1 MTPKRISVADRAT
14 QAPAM
19 RVVLVTMDS
28 HLASAAARAN
38 RTLARALPGVS
49 LSVHAAAEWGDDTKA
64 LERCKADIAQG
75 DIVIATMLF
84 MEDHFLPVLP
94 ALQARRDQCDAM
106 VCAMSAAEVMKLTRM
121 GKFDMG
127 APTTG
132 PMAFL
137 KRLRGKPEAKGDEA
151 GVKATAG
158 AKQMRMLRRLPKILR
173 FIPGTAQ
180 DVRAYFL
187 TLQYWL
193 AGSEENV
200 ANMVHLLVDRY
211 ADGPRKALR
220 GLVKTHAPVE
230 YPEVGVYHP
239 KMPQRLADTL
249 SALPL
254 VATTGKRGTVGLL
267 LMRSY
272 LLAGN
277 TDHYDGVITAMEAR
291 GLRVVPV
298 FATGLDSRPAIEA
311 FFFDSGRPT
320 IDAVVSL
327 TGFSLVGGPAY
338 NDAKSAEDMLAR
350 LDVPYLAVTP
360 VEFQTLDQWGGSPR
374 GLLPVESTMMVAIPE
389 LDGATGS
396 MVFGGRGSATH
407 IACTGCSHA
416 CTFKNVARTAEEGGH
431 DMHSCIERADMLA
444 ARVGKLVDLR
454 RSERATRKVA
464 AVIFNFPPNA
474 GNTGTAAFLSVFESL
489 FNTMT
494 AMKREGYAV
503 EVPASV
509 DALRERI
516 INGNAQRHG
525 AQANVHA
532 KISAD
537 DHVRREKHL
546 KDIEAQWGPAP
557 GKQQSDGASIFVL
570 GERFGNLFVG
580 IQPAFG
586 YEGDPMRLLFEK
598 GFAPTHAFSAF
609 YRWLREDFGANAV
622 LHFGTHGALEFMP
635 GKQNGMS
642 AQCWPDR
649 LIGDLPNLY
658 LYASNNPSEGT
669 IAKRRAAATLIS
681 YLTPPVAQAGLYKG
695 LVDLKDALQRFRSL
709 EPEADSE
716 RDALALMIQAQAAE
730 LDLADAEPAW
740 GEGSDARIAALNDKV
755 LELEYTL
762 IPHGLHVVGQ
772 APSPSER
779 VDLLLSLAEASHGVR
794 PDRSVIEALVSG
806 AAPDAALAL
815 PPRPSGERAG
825 VRGAVGATSAS
836 AASGSPA
843 LTPTLSQGEREQHL
857 SLLTELA
864 AADRLMA
871 EDHEIHGIL
880 HALDG
885 KFLRPA
891 PGGDLLRTPA
901 ILPTGRN
908 LHGFDPFRIPSA
920 YAVKDGALQA
930 DRLLQKHMA
939 DGHAFPESIAMVLW
953 GTDNLKSEGG
963 PIAQALA
970 LMGAKPR
977 FDSYGR
983 LAGAELMPLV
993 QLGRPRIDVI
1003 ITLSGIFRDLLPLQI
1018 KLLAEAAF
1026 LAASADESPEQN
1038 FIRKHALA
1046 YQAEHG
1052 GDLETA
1058 SLRVFGNAEGAYG
1071 SNVNSLIDNSR
1082 WEDGDELAET
1092 YSRRKGF
1099 AYGRAGRPMQQPQLL
1114 QSVLAGVQLAYQN
1127 LDSVELGVTTVDTY
1141 FDTLGGISRAIK
1153 RAKTDKEGASAEMA
1167 PVYIGDQTRDANG
1180 GGTVRTL
1187 TEQVA
1192 LETRTRMLNPKWYE
1206 GMLKHGYE
1214 GVRQIEVHVTNT
1226 MGWSATTGQVQP
1238 WVYEQLSQTFMLDPQ
1253 MRERLAKLNPTASAR
1268 VANRLLEA
1276 SERKFWTPDAKVLEA
1291 LRRAGEELEDRLEGV
1306 FEQNP
1311 EGAPA

>member
-1 MTPKRISVADRAT
+1 MK
-14 QAPAM
+14 
-19 RVVLVTMDS
+19 VVLVTMDS
-28 HLASAAARAN
+28 HLASATERAN
-38 RTLARALPGVS
+38 RALSKSVPGLK
-49 LSVHAAAEWGDDTKA
+49 LSVHAAAEWGDDPAA
-64 LERCKADIAQG
+64 LDRCRADIAQG

-84 MEDHFLPVLP
+84 LEDHFLPILP
-94 ALQARRDQCDAM
+94 ALQARRDHCDAM
-106 VCAMSAAEVMKLTRM
+106 VCAMSAAEVTKLTRM
-121 GKFDMG
+121 GKFDMAAPATG
-127 APTTG
+127 A
-132 PMAFL
+132 MAFL
-137 KRLRGKPEAKGDEA
+137 KRLRNKPEAKGEES
-151 GVKATAG
+151 GTRATAG
-158 AKQMRMLRRLPKILR
+158 AQQMKMLRRLPKILR

-193 AGSEENV
+193 AGSQENI
-200 ANMVHLLVDRY
+200 ANMVHFLVDRY
-211 ADGPRKALR
+211 AQGQRKHLR
-220 GLVKTHAPVE
+220 GIAKTHEPVE
-230 YPEVGVYHP
+230 YPEIGVYHP
-239 KMPQRLADTL
+239 KMNHASAVGRMARSVD
-249 SALPL
+249 ALPSF
-254 VATTGKRGTVGLL
+254 ATTGKRGTVGLL

-272 LLAGN
+272 VLAGN
-277 TDHYDGVITAMEAR
+277 ADHYNGVITALEAR
-291 GLRVVPV
+291 GLRVVPA
-298 FATGLDSRPAIEA
+298 FATGLDQRPAIEA
-311 FFFDSGRPT
+311 FFYKDGRPT

-338 NDAKSAEDMLAR
+338 NDARAAEDTLAK

-407 IACTGCSHA
+407 IACTGCAHA
-416 CTFKNVARTAEEGGH
+416 CTFKNVVDSH
-431 DMHSCIERADMLA
+431 DMHSCIERADALA
-444 ARVGKLVDLR
+444 SRVGKLVDLR
-454 RSERATRKVA
+454 RSERAERKVA
-464 AVIFNFPPNA
+464 AVVFNFPPNA
-474 GNTGTAAFLSVFESL
+474 GATGTAAFLSVFESL
-489 FNTMT
+489 FNVMK
-494 AMKREGYAV
+494 AMQREGYTV
-503 EVPASV
+503 EVPATV
-509 DALRERI
+509 DDLRESI
-516 INGNAQRHG
+516 ITGNAARFG
-525 AQANVHA
+525 AMANVHTRIA
-532 KISAD
+532 AD

-546 KDIEAQWGPAP
+546 KEIEAQWGPAP
-557 GKQQSDGASIFVL
+557 GKQQSDGSSIFVL
-570 GERFGNLFVG
+570 GARFGNLFVG

-635 GKQNGMS
+635 GKQSGMS
-642 AQCWPDR
+642 ATCWPDR
-649 LIGDLPNLY
+649 LIGDLPNMY

-695 LVDLKDALQRFRSL
+695 LVDLKDLLERYRGL
-709 EPEADSE
+709 EPEAQTE
-716 RDALALMIQAQAAE
+716 RDELSLMIQAQAAE
-730 LDLADAEPAW
+730 LDLANSDPVW
-740 GEGSDARIAALNDKV
+740 GTASESRIAKLNDDV
-755 LELEYTL
+755 LEVEYTL
-762 IPHGLHVVGQ
+762 IPYGLHVVGQ
-772 APSPSER
+772 APSAPER
-779 VDLLLSLAEASHGVR
+779 VDLLLSCAEASHGAKLER
-794 PDRSVIEALVSG
+794 ALIEALVAG
-806 AAPDAALAL
+806 RTPETADAD
-815 PPRPSGERAG
+815 
-825 VRGAVGATSAS
+825 T
-836 AASGSPA
+836 
-843 LTPTLSQGEREQHL
+843 LT
-857 SLLTELA
+857 LLKELA
-864 AADRLMA
+864 ATDQLMA
-871 EDHEIHGIL
+871 EDHELDGIL

-885 KFLRPA
+885 RFLRPA

-908 LHGFDPFRIPSA
+908 LHGFDPFRIPSN
-920 YAVKDGALQA
+920 YAVKDGARQA
-930 DRLLQKHMA
+930 DRLLQKHMG
-939 DGHAFPESIAMVLW
+939 DGHPFPESIAMVLW

-963 PIAQALA
+963 PIAQALS

-983 LAGAELMPLV
+983 LAGAELLSLE
-993 QLGRPRIDVI
+993 QLGRPRVDVI

-1026 LAASADESPEQN
+1026 MAASADEPLAQN

-1099 AYGRAGRPMQQPQLL
+1099 AYGRAGRPVQQAKLL
-1114 QSVLAGVQLAYQN
+1114 QSVLSGVQLAYQN

-1153 RAKTDKEGASAEMA
+1153 RAKVTKEGSDAESA

-1238 WVYEQLSQTFMLDPQ
+1238 WVYEQLSETFMLDPE

-1276 SERKFWTPDAKVLEA
+1276 SDRNFWKPDAKMLEA

-1306 FEQNP
+1306 FE
-1311 EGAPA
+1311 GAPA

>member
-1 MTPKRISVADRAT
+1 MTPKRTSVASVPVTARPT
-14 QAPAM
+14 M
-19 RVVLVTMDS
+19 RVVIVTMDS
-28 HLASAAARAN
+28 HLASAAERAN
-38 RTLARALPGVS
+38 RTLARSMPG
-49 LSVHAAAEWGDDTKA
+49 LQLTVHAAAEWSGDDAA
-64 LERCKADIAQG
+64 LRRCLNDIAHG

-94 ALQARRDQCDAM
+94 ALQARREACDAM

-121 GKFDMG
+121 GRFDMS
-127 APTTG
+127 APASG
-132 PMAFL
+132 PMALL
-137 KRLRGKPEAKGDEA
+137 KRLRGKPEAKGNEA

-158 AKQMRMLRRLPKILR
+158 ARQMKMLRRLPKILR

-193 AGSEENV
+193 AGSEANV
-200 ANMVHLLVDRY
+200 ANMVQFLVDRY

-220 GLVKTHAPVE
+220 GALKPASPVE

-239 KMPQRLADTL
+239 RMPQRMSTQLADM
-249 SALPL
+249 PR

-291 GLRVVPV
+291 GLRVVPA
-298 FATGLDSRPAIEA
+298 FATGLDSRPAIDA
-311 FFFDSGRPT
+311 FFFADGRPT
-320 IDAVVSL
+320 MDAVVSL

-338 NDAKSAEDMLAR
+338 NDAKAAEDILAK

-374 GLLPVESTMMVAIPE
+374 GLLPVEATMMVAIPE

-396 MVFGGRGSATH
+396 MVFGGRGSAEH
-407 IACTGCSHA
+407 IACTGCAHA
-416 CTFKNVARTAEEGGH
+416 CTFRNVVPSAHQDAH
-431 DMHSCIERADMLA
+431 DMHSCIERADLLA

-454 RSERATRKVA
+454 RSERSQRKVA
-464 AVIFNFPPNA
+464 AVVFNFPPNA

-489 FNTMT
+489 FNTMA
-494 AMKREGYAV
+494 AMQREGYGV
-503 EVPASV
+503 EMPVSV
-509 DALRERI
+509 DDLRERI
-516 INGNAQRHG
+516 INGNAQRFG
-525 AQANVHA
+525 AAANVHVR
-532 KISAD
+532 IPAD

-546 KDIEAQWGPAP
+546 KEIEAQWGPAP
-557 GKQQSDGASIFVL
+557 GQQQSDGSHLFVY
-570 GERFGNLFVG
+570 GERFGNVFVG
-580 IQPAFG
+580 VQPAFG

-598 GFAPTHAFSAF
+598 GFSPTHAFSAF
-609 YRWLREDFGANAV
+609 YRWLREDFGAHAV

-635 GKQNGMS
+635 GKQNGLT
-642 AQCWPDR
+642 ATCWPDR
-649 LIGDLPNLY
+649 LIGDLPNFY

-695 LVDLKDALQRFRSL
+695 LVDLKALLDRYRGL
-709 EPEADSE
+709 EPGAETEAGE
-716 RDALALMIQAQAAE
+716 LAAMLQAHAAE
-730 LDLADAEPAW
+730 LELAPVEPAW
-740 GEGSDARIAALNDKV
+740 GDSAAAQIGRLNDAV

-772 APSPSER
+772 APTPSER
-779 VDLLLSLAEASHGVR
+779 VDLLLSLAEASHGAR
-794 PDRSVIEALVSG
+794 PERSAIEALVAG
-806 AAPDAALAL
+806 GTAQGDAATIA
-815 PPRPSGERAG
+815 
-825 VRGAVGATSAS
+825 
-836 AASGSPA
+836 
-843 LTPTLSQGEREQHL
+843 
-857 SLLTELA
+857 LLTELA
-864 AADRLMA
+864 AADALMA
-871 EDHEIHGIL
+871 EDHEVDGIL

-885 KFLRPA
+885 RFLRPA

-920 YAVKDGALQA
+920 YAVKDGARQA
-930 DRLLQKHMA
+930 ERLLQRHMA
-939 DGHAFPESIAMVLW
+939 DGHAFPESIALVLW

-963 PIAQALA
+963 PIGQALA
-970 LMGAKPR
+970 LMGAAPR

-983 LAGAELMPLV
+983 LAGAQLIALEE
-993 QLGRPRIDVI
+993 LGRPRVDVI

-1026 LAASADESPEQN
+1026 LAAGADEPLERN
-1038 FIRKHALA
+1038 FVRKHALA
-1046 YQAEHG
+1046 YQAEQG

-1071 SNVNSLIDNSR
+1071 ANVGSLIDNSR
-1082 WEDGDELAET
+1082 WDNADELAET
-1092 YSRRKGF
+1092 YTRRKGF
-1099 AYGRAGRPMQQPQLL
+1099 AYGRSGRPVQQSALL
-1114 QSVLAGVQLAYQN
+1114 NSVLAGVQLAYQN
-1127 LDSVELGVTTVDTY
+1127 LDSVELGVTTIDTY
-1141 FDTLGGISRAIK
+1141 FDTLGGISRAVK
-1153 RAKTDKEGASAEMA
+1153 RAKSQRDGAAAEVA

-1187 TEQVA
+1187 SEQVA
-1192 LETRTRMLNPKWYE
+1192 IETRTRMLNPKWYE

-1238 WVYEQLSQTFMLDPQ
+1238 WVYEELSQTFMLDPE
-1253 MRERLAKLNPTASAR
+1253 MRDRLARLNPTASAR

-1276 SERKFWTPDAKVLEA
+1276 SDRNFWKPDAKVLDA

-1306 FEQNP
+1306 FTDTR

>member
-1 MTPKRISVADRAT
+1 
-14 QAPAM
+14 M

-38 RTLARALPGVS
+38 RTLARAMPGLT
-49 LSVHAAAEWGDDTKA
+49 LSVHAAAEWGDDAKA

-94 ALQARRDQCDAM
+94 ALQARRDHCDAM
-106 VCAMSAAEVMKLTRM
+106 VCAMSATEVMKLTRM

-200 ANMVHLLVDRY
+200 ANMVHALVDRY

-220 GLVKTHAPVE
+220 GVARTQAPVD

-239 KMPQRLADTL
+239 KMKQRLAYTVNE
-249 SALPL
+249 LPL

-277 TDHYDGVITAMEAR
+277 TDHYDGVITAIEAR

-298 FATGLDSRPAIEA
+298 FATGLDSRPAIDA
-311 FFFDSGRPT
+311 FFFKDGRPT

-338 NDAKSAEDMLAR
+338 NDAKSAEDILAR
-350 LDVPYLAVTP
+350 LDVPYIAVTP

-374 GLLPVESTMMVAIPE
+374 GLLPVEATMMVAIPE

-407 IACTGCSHA
+407 IACTGCAHA
-416 CTFKNVARTAEEGGH
+416 CTFKNVARSADPEMH

-454 RSERATRKVA
+454 RSQRAERKVA
-464 AVIFNFPPNA
+464 AVVFNFPPNA
-474 GNTGTAAFLSVFESL
+474 GATGTAAFLSVFESL
-489 FNTMT
+489 HNVMK
-494 AMKREGYAV
+494 AMQREGYTI
-503 EVPASV
+503 EVPATV
-509 DALRERI
+509 DALRDSI
-516 INGNAQRHG
+516 ITGNAARFG
-525 AQANVHA
+525 AMANVHTR
-532 KISAD
+532 ISAD

-557 GKQQSDGASIFVL
+557 GKQQSDGSSIFVL
-570 GERFGNLFVG
+570 GERFGNVFVG

-635 GKQNGMS
+635 GKQSGMS
-642 AQCWPDR
+642 ATCWPDR
-649 LIGDLPNLY
+649 LIGDLPNMY

-695 LVDLKDALQRFRSL
+695 LVDLKDTLERYRSL
-709 EPEADSE
+709 EPEAQSE
-716 RDALALMIQAQAAE
+716 RDELSLMIQAQAAE
-730 LDLADAEPAW
+730 LELAVAEPAW
-740 GEGSDARIAALNDKV
+740 GAESELRIGKLTADV
-755 LELEYTL
+755 LEVEYTL
-762 IPHGLHVVGQ
+762 IPYGLHVVGQ
-772 APSPSER
+772 APSAPER
-779 VDLLLSLAEASHGVR
+779 VDLLLSCAEASHGAK
-794 PDRSVIEALVSG
+794 PDRALIEALVAGRTPEQVVAASIAPSG
-806 AAPDAALAL
+806 PETLAL
-815 PPRPSGERAG
+815 
-825 VRGAVGATSAS
+825 
-836 AASGSPA
+836 
-843 LTPTLSQGEREQHL
+843 LK
-857 SLLTELA
+857 ELA
-864 AADRLMA
+864 ATDQLMA
-871 EDHEIHGIL
+871 QDHEIDGIL

-885 KFLRPA
+885 RFLRPA

-920 YAVKDGALQA
+920 YAVKDGARQA
-930 DRLLQKHMA
+930 ERLLQKHIG

-983 LAGAELMPLV
+983 LAGAELMTLE

-1026 LAASADESPEQN
+1026 MAASADEPPEHN

-1071 SNVNSLIDNSR
+1071 SNVNSLVDNSR

-1099 AYGRAGRPMQQPQLL
+1099 AYGRAGRPMQQPKLL
-1114 QSVLAGVQLAYQN
+1114 QSVLSGVQLAYQN

-1153 RAKTDKEGASAEMA
+1153 RAKTEKQGADAEMA
-1167 PVYIGDQTRDANG
+1167 PVYIGDQTRDSSG

-1238 WVYEQLSQTFMLDPQ
+1238 WVYEQLSQTFMLDPE
-1253 MRERLAKLNPTASAR
+1253 MRERLAQLNPTASAR

-1306 FEQNP
+1306 FSDSR

>member
-1 MTPKRISVADRAT
+1 MPKPISVADMT
-14 QAPAM
+14 TTLTPM

-28 HLASAAARAN
+28 HLASAAERAN
-38 RTLARALPGVS
+38 KALSLSIPG
-49 LSVHAAAEWGDDTKA
+49 LKFSVHAAAEWGDDPRA
-64 LERCKADIAQG
+64 LERCKNDIAQG
-75 DIVIATMLF
+75 NIVITTMLF
-84 MEDHFLPVLP
+84 LEDHFLPILP
-94 ALQARRDQCDAM
+94 ALKARRDSCDAM
-106 VCAMSAAEVMKLTRM
+106 VCAMSAAEVTKLTRM
-121 GKFDMG
+121 GKFDMSAPATG
-127 APTTG
+127 A
-132 PMAFL
+132 MAFL
-137 KRLRGKPEAKGDEA
+137 KRLRGKPE
-151 GVKATAG
+151 VKTDNGKVSTGAQSTAG
-158 AKQMRMLRRLPKILR
+158 AQQMKMLRRLPKILR

-193 AGSEENV
+193 AGSQDNI
-200 ANMVHLLVDRY
+200 ASLVHFLVDRY
-211 ADGPRKALR
+211 ADGTRKALR
-220 GLVKTHAPVE
+220 GKSKPADPIE

-239 KMPQRLADTL
+239 KMLQAGSVGCMASDL

-254 VATTGKRGTVGLL
+254 VATTGKRGTIGLL

-272 LLAGN
+272 VLAN
-277 TDHYDGVITAMEAR
+277 NADHYNGVITAMEAR
-291 GLRVVPV
+291 GLRVIPA
-298 FATGLDSRPAIEA
+298 FATGLDQRPAIDA
-311 FFFDSGRPT
+311 FFYKDGRSS
-320 IDAVVSL
+320 IDALVSL

-338 NDAKSAEDMLAR
+338 NDSKAAEDILAK
-350 LDVPYLAVTP
+350 LDVPYIAVTP
-360 VEFQTLDQWGGSPR
+360 VEFQTLDQWGGSAR
-374 GLLPVESTMMVAIPE
+374 GLLPVEATMMVAIPE

-396 MVFGGRGSATH
+396 MVFGGRGSAEH
-407 IACTGCSHA
+407 LACTGCAHA
-416 CTFKNVARTAEEGGH
+416 CTFKNTVDSH
-431 DMHSCIERADMLA
+431 DMHSCMERADMLA

-454 RSERATRKVA
+454 RSERASRKVA

-474 GNTGTAAFLSVFESL
+474 GATGTAAFLSVFESL
-489 FNTMT
+489 FNVMT
-494 AMKREGYAV
+494 AMKREGYTLD
-503 EVPASV
+503 VPASV

-516 INGNAQRHG
+516 ISGNAAQTG
-525 AQANVHA
+525 AMANVHA
-532 KISAD
+532 RLTTD
-537 DHVRREKHL
+537 DHVRREKYL
-546 KDIEAQWGPAP
+546 TEIEAQWGAAP
-557 GKQQSDGASIFVL
+557 GKQQSDGASIFIL
-570 GERFGNLFVG
+570 GERFGNVFVG

-635 GKQNGMS
+635 GKQNAMS
-642 AQCWPDR
+642 STCWPDR
-649 LIGDLPNLY
+649 LIGDLPNMY

-695 LVDLKDALQRFRSL
+695 LVELKDMLERFRGL
-709 EPEADSE
+709 EPEAQTEHDE
-716 RDALALMIQAQAAE
+716 LANMIQAKAAE
-730 LDLADAEPAW
+730 LELASLEPAW
-740 GEGSDARIAALNDKV
+740 GSHADVHITKLNNDM
-755 LELEYTL
+755 LEVEYTL
-762 IPHGLHVVGQ
+762 IPYGLHVVGQ
-772 APSPSER
+772 APSPDER
-779 VDLLLSLAEASHGVR
+779 IDLLLSCAEASHGVR
-794 PDRSVIEALVSG
+794 PERALIEALVAG
-806 AAPDAALAL
+806 QRPDTLAVND
-815 PPRPSGERAG
+815 AKQ
-825 VRGAVGATSAS
+825 
-836 AASGSPA
+836 
-843 LTPTLSQGEREQHL
+843 LTMLND
-857 SLLTELA
+857 LA
-864 AADRLMA
+864 ATDKLMS
-871 EDHEIHGIL
+871 EDHEIDGIL
-880 HALDG
+880 HSLDG
-885 KFLRPA
+885 RFLRPA

-920 YAVKDGALQA
+920 YAVMDGARQA
-930 DRLLQKHMA
+930 ERLLHKHMA

-963 PIAQALA
+963 PIAQVLS

-983 LAGAELMPLV
+983 LAGAALVPLE
-993 QLGRPRIDVI
+993 QLTRPRIDVI

-1026 LAASADESPEQN
+1026 MAASADEPLERN

-1099 AYGRAGRPMQQPQLL
+1099 AYGRAGRPVQQGKLL

-1153 RAKTDKEGASAEMA
+1153 RAKTIKEGAGAEMA
-1167 PVYIGDQTRDANG
+1167 PVYIGDQTRDSSG

-1238 WVYEQLSQTFMLDPQ
+1238 WVYEQLSQTFMLDPA

-1276 SERKFWTPDAKVLEA
+1276 SERKFWTPDATMLDA

-1306 FEQNP
+1306 FFDSQ

>member
-1 MTPKRISVADRAT
+1 MTPKRISVVKSEASSV
-14 QAPAM
+14 PAM
-19 RVVLVTMDS
+19 KVVLVTMDS
-28 HLASAAARAN
+28 HLASATERAN
-38 RTLARALPGVS
+38 RALAKSVPGLK
-49 LSVHAAAEWGDDTKA
+49 LSVHAAAEWGDDPAA
-64 LERCKADIAQG
+64 LERCKDDIAQG

-84 MEDHFLPVLP
+84 LEDHFLPILP
-94 ALQARRDQCDAM
+94 ALQARREHCDAM
-106 VCAMSAAEVMKLTRM
+106 VCAMSAAEVTKLTRM
-121 GKFDMG
+121 GKFDMAAPATG
-127 APTTG
+127 A
-132 PMAFL
+132 MAFL
-137 KRLRGKPEAKGDEA
+137 KRLRNKPEAKGEES
-151 GVKATAG
+151 GSRATAG
-158 AKQMRMLRRLPKILR
+158 AQQMKMLRRLPKILR

-193 AGSEENV
+193 AGSQENI
-200 ANMVHLLVDRY
+200 ANMVHFLVDRY
-211 ADGPRKALR
+211 AQGTRKHLR
-220 GLVKTHAPVE
+220 GIAKTHEPVE

-239 KMPQRLADTL
+239 KMNHPGAVGRMAR
-249 SALPL
+249 SVEALPSF
-254 VATTGKRGTVGLL
+254 ATTGKRGTVGLL

-272 LLAGN
+272 VLAGN
-277 TDHYDGVITAMEAR
+277 ADHYNGVITALEAR
-291 GLRVVPV
+291 GLRVVPA
-298 FATGLDSRPAIEA
+298 FATGLDQRPAIDA
-311 FFFDSGRPT
+311 FFYSEGRPT
-320 IDAVVSL
+320 IDALVSL

-338 NDAKSAEDMLAR
+338 NDAKAAEDILAK

-396 MVFGGRGSATH
+396 MVFGGRGSAQH
-407 IACTGCSHA
+407 IACTGCAHA
-416 CTFKNVARTAEEGGH
+416 CKFENVVDAH
-431 DMHSCIERADMLA
+431 DMHSCIERADALA
-444 ARVGKLVDLR
+444 SRVGKLVDLR
-454 RSERATRKVA
+454 RSERAERKVA

-474 GNTGTAAFLSVFESL
+474 GATGTAAFLSVFESL
-489 FNTMT
+489 FNVMK
-494 AMKREGYAV
+494 AMQREGYTI
-503 EVPASV
+503 EVPATV
-509 DALRERI
+509 DELRESI
-516 INGNAQRHG
+516 ITGNAARFG
-525 AQANVHA
+525 AMANVHTRIA
-532 KISAD
+532 AD

-546 KDIEAQWGPAP
+546 KEIEAQWGPAP
-557 GKQQSDGASIFVL
+557 GKQQSDGSSIFVL
-570 GERFGNLFVG
+570 GERFGNVFVG

-635 GKQNGMS
+635 GKQSGMS
-642 AQCWPDR
+642 ATCWPDR
-649 LIGDLPNLY
+649 LIGDLPNMY

-695 LVDLKDALQRFRSL
+695 LVDLKDALERFRGL
-709 EPEADSE
+709 EPEAQAE
-716 RDALALMIQAQAAE
+716 RDELALMIQAQAAE
-730 LDLADAEPAW
+730 LELASAEPTW
-740 GEGSDARIAALNDKV
+740 GAETEARIAKLNDDV

-762 IPHGLHVVGQ
+762 IPYGLHVVGQ
-772 APSPSER
+772 APSEPER
-779 VDLLLSLAEASHGVR
+779 VDLLLSCAEASHGAKPER
-794 PDRSVIEALVSG
+794 ALIEALVAG
-806 AAPDAALAL
+806 RTPAEALAASSL
-815 PPRPSGERAG
+815 
-825 VRGAVGATSAS
+825 GADAETFG
-836 AASGSPA
+836 
-843 LTPTLSQGEREQHL
+843 
-857 SLLTELA
+857 LLKELA
-864 AADRLMA
+864 ATDQLMA
-871 EDHEIHGIL
+871 QDHELDGIL

-885 KFLRPA
+885 RFLRPA

-908 LHGFDPFRIPSA
+908 LHGFDPFRIPSN
-920 YAVKDGALQA
+920 YAVKDGARQA
-930 DRLLQKHMA
+930 ERLLQKHMG

-963 PIAQALA
+963 PIAQALY

-983 LAGAELMPLV
+983 LAGAELLTLE
-993 QLGRPRIDVI
+993 QLGRPRVDVI

-1026 LAASADESPEQN
+1026 MAASADEPIEQN

-1099 AYGRAGRPMQQPQLL
+1099 AYGRAGRPVQQAKLL
-1114 QSVLAGVQLAYQN
+1114 QSVLSGVQLAYQN

-1153 RAKTDKEGASAEMA
+1153 RARGPDAETA

-1238 WVYEQLSQTFMLDPQ
+1238 WIYEQLSQTFMLDPA

-1276 SERKFWTPDAKVLEA
+1276 SDRNFWKPDAKVLEA

-1306 FEQNP
+1306 FE
-1311 EGAPA
+1311 GAPA